1 MRMALFTLFCLL
13 NTGSIWAQ
21 EAILGRF
28 TAESAGQGVL
38 IDWQLLPGGSCNG
51 TGLYRGSDTLA
62 MVRIHYIG
70 GVCGDLSQ
78 PTSYSF
84 FDSLAPNQAKLYY
97 RLELGAGN
105 FTYAIAYERMQ
116 PDNDFAAFWPHP
128 IVNGSRL
135 ITRAADSQTLLLT
148 LDDLYGRRH
157 YSQRFIN
164 NSFTMEGELPAA
176 GIYIARL
183 WQTNGSLLWQDKVMV
198 LP

>member
-1 MRMALFTLFCLL
+1 MRAAIFTLLFMLPAF
-13 NTGSIWAQ
+13 SVWAQ

-51 TGLYRGSDTLA
+51 TGLYRGSDTLN
-62 MVRIHYIG
+62 MTRIHYIG

-84 FDSLAPNQAKLYY
+84 FDSLAPNHPKLYY

-105 FTYAIAYERMQ
+105 FTHAIAYESNQ
-116 PDNDFAAFWPHP
+116 PRNDFAAFWPHP
-128 IVNGSRL
+128 IVPGSRL
-135 ITRAADSQTLLLT
+135 LTQADDEQNLLLT
-148 LDDLYGRRH
+148 LVDLYGQLC
-157 YSQRFIN
+157 YQQA
-164 NSFTMEGELPAA
+164 FTGKMVMLEQELPAS

-183 WQTNGSLLWQDKVMV
+183 WQVNGSLLWQAKVAV